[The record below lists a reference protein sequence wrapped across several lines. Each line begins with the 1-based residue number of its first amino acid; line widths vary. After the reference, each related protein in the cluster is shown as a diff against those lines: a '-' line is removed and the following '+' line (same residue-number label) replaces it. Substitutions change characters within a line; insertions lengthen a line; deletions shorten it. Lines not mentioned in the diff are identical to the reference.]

1 MKLVGSLKD
10 EKKMLLFVYLLLFA
24 MFGNLCILKGEVDKR
39 AIILGVAM
47 VILLGYSHFII
58 RKYFSDGDKHILL
71 FIFLLS
77 MIGIV
82 MLYRIDP
89 SVAIKQTVWFSV
101 GMIAYVLIV
110 VLLPDLKSFSK
121 YKKLYLIG
129 TLIFM
134 SMAMIPGL
142 GVEIYGA
149 KNWVQI
155 GPIGFQPSEIGKLFL
170 TAYLAST
177 LKDYDGNF
185 KSLIKPALV
194 VMYSLGFMVLQ
205 KDLGSVLI
213 FFGISV
219 TMLYLSTGKLKY
231 IITTFLLSCVGA
243 VFSYKLFSHVRVRV
257 QIWKDP
263 FEYANDQG
271 FQVVQ
276 GLFAIASGGLFGAGL
291 GKGYPQF
298 VPVVTTD
305 YIFAIICEE
314 LGLIMGFGILI
325 IFFLMFYRCMRS
337 AIYVN
342 DKFSQLLAVG
352 FSAMFASQVLVIVGG
367 VMNAIP
373 LTGITLPFVSY
384 GGTSMLTSFFAMGII
399 QKISEEG

>member
-134 SMAMIPGL
+134 SMAMVPGL

>member
-1 MKLVGSLKD
+1 MGSLKD
-10 EKKMLLFVYLLLFA
+10 EKKMLLFVYILLFA

-134 SMAMIPGL
+134 SMAMVPGL

>member
-10 EKKMLLFVYLLLFA
+10 EKKMLLFVYILLFA

-134 SMAMIPGL
+134 SMAMVPGL

>member
-1 MKLVGSLKD
+1 MKLVDSLRD
-10 EKKMLLFVYLLLFA
+10 EKKMLFFVYILLFA
-24 MFGNLCILKGEVDKR
+24 MFGNLCLLSGEIDKR
-39 AIILGVAM
+39 AIILGAAM
-47 VILLGYSHFII
+47 IILLGYSHFII

-89 SVAIKQTVWFSV
+89 SSAIKQTIWFSV

-129 TLIFM
+129 TVIFM
-134 SMAMIPGL
+134 SMAMVPGL
-142 GVEIYGA
+142 GAEIYGA
-149 KNWVQI
+149 KNWVKI

-185 KSLIKPALV
+185 KSLIKPALL

-219 TMLYLSTGKLKY
+219 TMLYLSTGKFKY
-231 IITTFLLSCVGA
+231 IVTTFLLSCVGA
-243 VFSYKLFSHVRVRV
+243 VLSYKLFSHVRVRV

-263 FEYANDQG
+263 FEYANDKG
-271 FQVVQ
+271 YQVVQ

-314 LGLIMGFGILI
+314 LGIVMGFGILI

-367 VMNAIP
+367 VVNAIP